1 VAINLS
7 EKVPQAFEKAAS
19 PEMEKRPGM
28 LEHGEEGGD
37 GGVEEERQV

>member
-28 LEHGEEGGD
+28 LGEGEDGD
-37 GGVEEERQV
+37 K